1 MVMEKELLERLEDP
15 WVALERAKRES
26 GLWNDDL
33 EQLDLFDYLDKKLPC
48 K

>member
-1 MVMEKELLERLEDP
+1 MDKELLERLEDP

-26 GLWNDDL
+26 GLWN
-33 EQLDLFDYLDKKLPC
+33 EKPVQPDLFDYLDKKLPC